1 MWSFLFNQLSLRYT
15 LASNLLPPEPPGAP
29 EAGEATAD
37 PSNASGAGEPTA
49 DPPGAPRAGE
59 PTADKSEA
67 EASEENTDDV
77 PRLMTCL
84 ELLGTD
90 LKLQDP
96 CRSFTYNSFTF
107 RQSNIAMADA
117 ITAIFGCSHIDA
129 ITQYV
134 G

>member
-1 MWSFLFNQLSLRYT
+1 MCSFLFNQLSLRYT

-37 PSNASGAGEPTA
+37 PSNASG
-49 DPPGAPRAGE
+49 AGE